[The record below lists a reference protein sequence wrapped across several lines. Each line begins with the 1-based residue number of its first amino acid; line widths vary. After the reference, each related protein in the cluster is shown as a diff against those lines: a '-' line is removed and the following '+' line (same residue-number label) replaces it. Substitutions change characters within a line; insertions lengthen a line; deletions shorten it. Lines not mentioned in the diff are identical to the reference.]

1 MASSLRRNSLQN
13 FALGEWSVST
23 LKKCIQSAG
32 VKSRLMQSQDLK
44 LTSKYYSLLYKKYWT
59 TLAIGIL
66 YNLSN
71 K

>member
-1 MASSLRRNSLQN
+1 MASSLRRISLQN
-13 FALGEWSVST
+13 FAVGEWFSI

-32 VKSRLMQSQDLK
+32 LKSRLMQSQDFK
-44 LTSKYYSLLYKKYWT
+44 LTAKCYSLLYKKYRT

-71 K
+71 E

>member
-1 MASSLRRNSLQN
+1 MASSLRRISLQN
-13 FALGEWSVST
+13 FAVGEWFSI
-23 LKKCIQSAG
+23 LKKCIHSAG

>member
-1 MASSLRRNSLQN
+1 MASSLRRISLQN

-44 LTSKYYSLLYKKYWT
+44 LTAKYYSFLYKKYCPLLMLWVFS
-59 TLAIGIL
+59 LR
-66 YNLSN
+66 LS
-71 K
+71 